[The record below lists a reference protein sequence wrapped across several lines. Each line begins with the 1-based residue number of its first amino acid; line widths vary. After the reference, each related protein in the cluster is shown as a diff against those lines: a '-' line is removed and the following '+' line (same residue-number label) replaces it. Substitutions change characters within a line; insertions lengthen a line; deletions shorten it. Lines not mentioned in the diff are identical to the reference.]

1 MTRSSLVTK
10 ILLLC
15 CAWWLLAFISF
26 KFSTSLVYGI
36 CLLGGLALALGFALN
51 IQNAIKSLSEIN
63 WNQTKPVNTKGI
75 KHREFLDLAN
85 KFNSVL
91 SELNAKINSLST
103 EHSEHMAIF
112 NSMNEGII
120 ALDESARVKY
130 ANPAATMI
138 LDLQSGNFHGKALE
152 ECVRNPEI
160 LSHLEKAVKNE
171 SGLSQEIPLYDS
183 QERWLHIQ
191 SSPLKKKDKNRQ
203 GTIAV
208 FSDISHIKKLENL
221 RHEFVANVSHE
232 LRTPLTSIHGFAETL
247 VKNPN
252 LSTEQIQK
260 FLDIIC
266 SQSRRLGILIDD
278 LLSLSRIESTEES
291 HSVEAV
297 IVPLKTVALA
307 AVKLCNSERIK
318 FIEKQNPLIPANVA
332 LLEQAC
338 INLIENALRYG
349 GEAPIEVEI
358 NSDQENGYASI
369 AVKDHGPGIS
379 PEHLPRLFERFY
391 RADRARSQK
400 LGGTGLGLAIVKHI
414 ALAHQGRVEVQ
425 SELKKGSTF
434 TLFLPLTQTA
444 QV

>member
-1 MTRSSLVTK
+1 MTNSSLVTK
-10 ILLLC
+10 IFLLC
-15 CAWWLLAFISF
+15 CSWWILAFLGFSSDSVSIILASIALGLAISF
-26 KFSTSLVYGI
+26 WSAFNLQRS
-36 CLLGGLALALGFALN
+36 
-51 IQNAIKSLSEIN
+51 IKSLTQIRWDQS
-63 WNQTKPVNTKGI
+63 KPLSTQNI
-75 KHREFLDLAN
+75 RQRELLELAN
-85 KFNSVL
+85 KFNAIFG
-91 SELNAKINSLST
+91 ELNAKIGTLSL

-120 ALDESARVKY
+120 AIDERSRVKY
-130 ANPAATMI
+130 ANPAATRI
-138 LDLQSGNFHGKALE
+138 LELDGENYSGKTIE

-160 LSHLEKAVKNE
+160 LLHLESAVKNE
-171 SGLSQEIPLYDS
+171 TSLSQEIPLYDS
-183 QERWLHIQ
+183 KERWLHIQ
-191 SSPLKKKDKNRQ
+191 SSPLKKNERSQ

-221 RHEFVANVSHE
+221 RQEFVANVSHE

-247 VKNPN
+247 LKNPN
-252 LSTEQIQK
+252 LSHEQSRQ

-266 SQSRRLGILIDD
+266 SQSRRLGALIDD
-278 LLSLSRIESTEES
+278 LLSLSRIESAEENQNLELIS
-291 HSVEAV
+291 IPLRSVAE
-297 IVPLKTVALA
+297 A

-318 FIEKQNPLIPANVA
+318 IVEKQNPRIPVNIA

-349 GEAPIEVEI
+349 GESPIEVVI
-358 NSDQENGYASI
+358 DAENGFAKISI
-369 AVKDHGPGIS
+369 RDYGPGIAS
-379 PEHLPRLFERFY
+379 EHLPRLFERFY

-400 LGGTGLGLAIVKHI
+400 VGGTGLGLAIVKHI

>member
-1 MTRSSLVTK
+1 MVFAMNLQR
-10 ILLLC
+10 
-15 CAWWLLAFISF
+15 
-26 KFSTSLVYGI
+26 
-36 CLLGGLALALGFALN
+36 AL
-51 IQNAIKSLSEIN
+51 KSLAQIRFDQN
-63 WNQTKPVNTKGI
+63 KPLNTKDI
-75 KHREFLDLAN
+75 HQRELLELAH
-85 KFNSVL
+85 KFNVVL
-91 SELNAKINSLST
+91 SELYAKINALSL

-112 NSMNEGII
+112 NSMHEGII
-120 ALDESARVKY
+120 AIDEDSRVKY
-130 ANPAATMI
+130 ANPAATQI
-138 LDLQSGNFHGKALE
+138 LELHGQNYTGQTIK

-160 LSHLEKAVKNE
+160 LSHLESAVKNE
-171 SGLSQEIPLYDS
+171 TGLSQEIPLYDS
-183 QERWLHIQ
+183 KERWLHIQ
-191 SSPLKKKDKNRQ
+191 SSPLKKNEKSQ

-221 RHEFVANVSHE
+221 RQEFVANVSHE

-252 LSTEQIQK
+252 LSHEQSRQ

-266 SQSRRLGILIDD
+266 SQSRRLGALIDD
-278 LLSLSRIESTEES
+278 LLSLSRIESTEENQS
-291 HSVEAV
+291 LELVS
-297 IVPLKTVALA
+297 IPLKSVAES

-318 FIEKQNPLIPANVA
+318 IVEKQNPKIPVNVA

-349 GEAPIEVEI
+349 GDSPIEVEI
-358 NSDQENGYASI
+358 DAE
-369 AVKDHGPGIS
+369 KDFAKITIRDYGPGIAS
-379 PEHLPRLFERFY
+379 EHLPRLFERFY

-400 LGGTGLGLAIVKHI
+400 IGGTGLGLAIVKHI
-414 ALAHQGRVEVQ
+414 ALAHQGRVDVQ

>member
-1 MTRSSLVTK
+1 MARFSLVTK
-10 ILLLC
+10 IFLLC
-15 CAWWLLAFISF
+15 CIWWALAFVSF
-26 KFSTSLVYGI
+26 SSPSIFISLVAIAAGFSI
-36 CLLGGLALALGFALN
+36 AIGFAISL
-51 IQNAIKSLSEIN
+51 QRSLKSLVHIRIEQS
-63 WNQTKPVNTKGI
+63 KPLNTRNI
-75 KHREFLDLAN
+75 KYRELLELAN
-85 KFNSVL
+85 RFNAVL
-91 SELNAKINSLST
+91 SDLGTKIDTLSS

-112 NSMNEGII
+112 NSMSEGII
-120 ALDESARVKY
+120 AIDDSSRVKY
-130 ANPAATMI
+130 ANPAATQI
-138 LDLQSGNFHGKALE
+138 LELKTENYLGQTIE

-160 LSHLEKAVKNE
+160 LFHLESAVKNE
-171 SGLSQEIPLYDS
+171 TGLSQEIPLYDS
-183 QERWLHIQ
+183 KERWLHIQ
-191 SSPLKKKDKNRQ
+191 SSPLKKNEKSQ

-252 LSTEQIQK
+252 LSSEQSRQ

-266 SQSRRLGILIDD
+266 SQARRLGALIDD
-278 LLSLSRIESTEES
+278 LLSLSRIEATEENQNLEL
-291 HSVEAV
+291 VF
-297 IVPLKTVALA
+297 VPLKAVVES
-307 AVKLCNSERIK
+307 AVKLCNSDRLKI
-318 FIEKQNPLIPANVA
+318 IEKQNPKIPVNVA

-349 GEAPIEVEI
+349 GDSPIELEI
-358 NSDQENGYASI
+358 DAEKDFAKI
-369 AVKDHGPGIS
+369 AIRDFGPGIAR
-379 PEHLPRLFERFY
+379 EHLPRLFERFY

-400 LGGTGLGLAIVKHI
+400 VGGTGLGLAIVKHI